1 MVNPDGVIHGN
12 SRCNLAG
19 LDLNRNWMDTI
30 SKVTQLLIIVNFTRN
45 YRLTKVSLVT
55 PLKTVN
61 RVLAR
66 YSWA

>member
-45 YRLTKVSLVT
+45 YRITKVSLVT
-55 PLKTVN
+55 PLKAVN

-66 YSWA
+66 YSWT